1 MGAVLIII
9 SALISYAKEFYVHRR
24 ITLLALACACGLS
37 AQAMATTYPLT
48 LTDTSGQS
56 LTIKQEPKRI
66 VVQDGR
72 DILTLALLD
81 RADPFAR
88 LVAWNNLLKKSD
100 GETWKILRNKWPEA
114 NGIIDM
120 GFSDKG
126 EVNLESVI
134 AKQPDLMVAQL
145 RSKPSLSQT
154 GVLDKLKAL
163 NIPVLFIDT
172 MLKPVENTPKSITLL
187 GETLNRESEAKQY
200 TDFYQQHY
208 QNILDKTKA
217 VEPKPLVFIEAKAGL
232 NGLESCC
239 FTHSHVGWGGMIE
252 AVGARNL
259 GSALLPGATGD
270 VSLEKVISMKPDAY
284 IVSGSQWA
292 TKTNAAVPFGYG
304 VTQQQVDDAFNRM
317 KQRPGFAQ
325 VTAVKE
331 GRFYGIYHNFYNHPY
346 NIVGLE
352 YLAKFIYPNQ
362 FKELDPAK
370 TYSDILSRFTEV
382 PEGKGILGAQAPA
395 GK

>member
-1 MGAVLIII
+1 M
-9 SALISYAKEFYVHRR
+9 HRR

-134 AKQPDLMVAQL
+134 A
-145 RSKPSLSQT
+145 
-154 GVLDKLKAL
+154 
-163 NIPVLFIDT
+163 
-172 MLKPVENTPKSITLL
+172 
-187 GETLNRESEAKQY
+187 
-200 TDFYQQHY
+200 
-208 QNILDKTKA
+208 
-217 VEPKPLVFIEAKAGL
+217 
-232 NGLESCC
+232 
-239 FTHSHVGWGGMIE
+239 
-252 AVGARNL
+252 
-259 GSALLPGATGD
+259 
-270 VSLEKVISMKPDAY
+270 
-284 IVSGSQWA
+284 
-292 TKTNAAVPFGYG
+292 
-304 VTQQQVDDAFNRM
+304 
-317 KQRPGFAQ
+317 
-325 VTAVKE
+325 
-331 GRFYGIYHNFYNHPY
+331 
-346 NIVGLE
+346 
-352 YLAKFIYPNQ
+352 
-362 FKELDPAK
+362 
-370 TYSDILSRFTEV
+370 
-382 PEGKGILGAQAPA
+382 
-395 GK
+395 

>member
-1 MGAVLIII
+1 
-9 SALISYAKEFYVHRR
+9 VHRR

-352 YLAKFIYPNQ
+352 YLAKFIYPDQ

-370 TYSDILSRFTEV
+370 TYSEILSRFTEV

>member
-1 MGAVLIII
+1 M
-9 SALISYAKEFYVHRR
+9 YRR
-24 ITLLALACACGLS
+24 ITLLALACTCVLS

-48 LTDTSGQS
+48 LTDTSGDS
-56 LTIKQEPKRI
+56 VTIKQEPKRI

-72 DILTLALLD
+72 DILALALLD
-81 RADPFAR
+81 RADPFTR

-100 GETWKILRNKWPEA
+100 GEAWKILQSKWPEA
-114 NGIIDM
+114 KNIIDM

-126 EVNLESVI
+126 EINLESVI
-134 AKQPDLMVAQL
+134 AKHPDLMVAQL

-154 GVLDKLKAL
+154 GVLDQLKAL

-172 MLKPVENTPKSITLL
+172 MLKPVENTPKSVQLL

-200 TDFYQQHY
+200 TDFYQRHY
-208 QNILDKTKA
+208 QSILDKTKT

-239 FTHSHVGWGGMIE
+239 FTHAHVGWGAMVE
-252 AVGARNL
+252 AVGARNI
-259 GSALLPGATGD
+259 GSSLLPGATGD

-292 TKTNAAVPFGYG
+292 SKSNAAVPFGYG

-325 VTAVKE
+325 LSAVKE

-352 YLAKFIYPNQ
+352 YLAKFIYPAQ
-362 FKELDPAK
+362 FKDLDPAK
-370 TYSDILSRFTEV
+370 TYSEILSRFTEM

-395 GK
+395 GR

>member
-1 MGAVLIII
+1 M
-9 SALISYAKEFYVHRR
+9 HRR
-24 ITLLALACACGLS
+24 MTLLALACACGLS

-56 LTIKQEPKRI
+56 VTIKQEPKRI

-81 RADPFAR
+81 RADPFTR

-100 GETWKILRNKWPEA
+100 GETWKILRSKWPEA
-114 NGIIDM
+114 NNIIDM

-126 EVNLESVI
+126 EINLESVI

-208 QNILDKTKA
+208 QSIQDKTKS
-217 VEPKPLVFIEAKAGL
+217 VEPKPRVFIEAKAGL

-252 AVGARNL
+252 AVGAHNL
-259 GSALLPGATGD
+259 GSDLLPGATGD

-304 VTQQQVDDAFNRM
+304 VTQQQVDEAFNRM

-325 VTAVKE
+325 VTAVKD

-362 FKELDPAK
+362 FKALDPAK
-370 TYSDILSRFTEV
+370 TYTEILSRFTEV

>member
-1 MGAVLIII
+1 M
-9 SALISYAKEFYVHRR
+9 HRR

-114 NGIIDM
+114 DGIIDM

-232 NGLESCC
+232 NGLETCC

-370 TYSDILSRFTEV
+370 TYSEILSRFTEV

>member
-1 MGAVLIII
+1 
-9 SALISYAKEFYVHRR
+9 VHRR

-370 TYSDILSRFTEV
+370 TYSEILSRFTEV

>member
-259 GSALLPGATGD
+259 GSALLPGATVD

-370 TYSDILSRFTEV
+370 TYSEILSRFTEV

>member
-1 MGAVLIII
+1 
-9 SALISYAKEFYVHRR
+9 VHRR

-284 IVSGSQWA
+284 IVAGAQWA
-292 TKTNAAVPFGYG
+292 TKTNAAVPLGYG

-370 TYSDILSRFTEV
+370 TYSEILSRFTEV

>member
-1 MGAVLIII
+1 M
-9 SALISYAKEFYVHRR
+9 HRR

-208 QNILDKTKA
+208 QNILNKTKA

-370 TYSDILSRFTEV
+370 TYSEILSRFTEV

>member
-1 MGAVLIII
+1 M
-9 SALISYAKEFYVHRR
+9 HRR
-24 ITLLALACACGLS
+24 ITLLALACACSLS

-239 FTHSHVGWGGMIE
+239 FTHSHVGWGAMIE

-370 TYSDILSRFTEV
+370 TYSEILSRFTEV

>member
-9 SALISYAKEFYVHRR
+9 FALISYAKEFYVHRR

-126 EVNLESVI
+126 EINLESVI

-259 GSALLPGATGD
+259 GSELLPGATGD

-292 TKTNAAVPFGYG
+292 SKTNAAVPFGYG

-370 TYSDILSRFTEV
+370 TYSEILSRFTEV

>member
-1 MGAVLIII
+1 M
-9 SALISYAKEFYVHRR
+9 HRR
-24 ITLLALACACGLS
+24 ITLLALTCACGLS

-172 MLKPVENTPKSITLL
+172 MLKPVENTPKSIMLL

-370 TYSDILSRFTEV
+370 THSEILSRFTEV

>member
-1 MGAVLIII
+1 M
-9 SALISYAKEFYVHRR
+9 HRR

-37 AQAMATTYPLT
+37 TQAMATTYPLT
-48 LTDTSGQS
+48 LTDTAGQTV
-56 LTIKQEPKRI
+56 TIKQEPKRI

-81 RADPFAR
+81 RADPFTR

-100 GETWKILRNKWPEA
+100 GETWKILQSKWPEA
-114 NGIIDM
+114 NNIIDM

-126 EVNLESVI
+126 EINLESVI
-134 AKQPDLMVAQL
+134 AKHPDLMVAQL

-154 GVLDKLKAL
+154 GVLDKLQAL

-172 MLKPVENTPKSITLL
+172 MLKPVENTPKSINLL

-208 QNILDKTKA
+208 QSILDKTKT

-239 FTHSHVGWGGMIE
+239 FTHAHVGWGGMIE
-252 AVGARNL
+252 AIGARNV

-292 TKTNAAVPFGYG
+292 SKTNAAVPFGYG

-325 VTAVKE
+325 VSAVKD

-362 FKELDPAK
+362 FKDLDPAK
-370 TYSDILSRFTEV
+370 TYSEILSRFTEV

-395 GK
+395 DK

>member
-1 MGAVLIII
+1 M
-9 SALISYAKEFYVHRR
+9 HRR

-48 LTDTSGQS
+48 LTDTAGQTV
-56 LTIKQEPKRI
+56 TIKQEPKRI

-81 RADPFAR
+81 RADPFTR

-100 GETWKILRNKWPEA
+100 GETWKILQSKWPEA
-114 NGIIDM
+114 NNIIDM

-126 EVNLESVI
+126 EINLESVI
-134 AKQPDLMVAQL
+134 AKHPDLMVAQL

-154 GVLDKLKAL
+154 GVLDKLQAL

-172 MLKPVENTPKSITLL
+172 MLKPVENTPKSINLL

-208 QNILDKTKA
+208 QSILDKTKT

-239 FTHSHVGWGGMIE
+239 FTHAHVGWGGMIE
-252 AVGARNL
+252 AIGARNV

-292 TKTNAAVPFGYG
+292 SKTNAAVPFGYG

-325 VTAVKE
+325 VSAVKD

-362 FKELDPAK
+362 FKDLDPAK
-370 TYSDILSRFTEV
+370 TYSEILSRFTEV

>member
-1 MGAVLIII
+1 M
-9 SALISYAKEFYVHRR
+9 HRR

-325 VTAVKE
+325 LTAVKE

-370 TYSDILSRFTEV
+370 TYSEILSRFTEV
-382 PEGKGILGAQAPA
+382 PEGKEILGAQAPA

>member
-1 MGAVLIII
+1 M
-9 SALISYAKEFYVHRR
+9 HRR
-24 ITLLALACACGLS
+24 ITLLVLACACGLS

-48 LTDTSGQS
+48 LTDTAGQTV
-56 LTIKQEPKRI
+56 TIKQEPKRI

-81 RADPFAR
+81 RADPFTR

-100 GETWKILRNKWPEA
+100 GETWKILQSKWPEA
-114 NGIIDM
+114 NNIIDM

-126 EVNLESVI
+126 EINLESVI
-134 AKQPDLMVAQL
+134 AKHPDLMVAQL

-154 GVLDKLKAL
+154 GVLDKLQAL

-172 MLKPVENTPKSITLL
+172 MLKPVENTPKSISLL

-208 QNILDKTKA
+208 QSILDKTKT

-239 FTHSHVGWGGMIE
+239 FTHAHVGWGGMIE
-252 AVGARNL
+252 AIGARNV

-292 TKTNAAVPFGYG
+292 SKTNAAVPFGYG

-325 VTAVKE
+325 VSAVKD

-370 TYSDILSRFTEV
+370 TYSEILSRFTEV

>member
-1 MGAVLIII
+1 M
-9 SALISYAKEFYVHRR
+9 HRR

-114 NGIIDM
+114 DGIIDM

-370 TYSDILSRFTEV
+370 TYSEILSRFTEV

>member
-304 VTQQQVDDAFNRM
+304 VTQQQVDDAFNLM

-352 YLAKFIYPNQ
+352 YLAKFIYPDQ

-370 TYSDILSRFTEV
+370 TYSEILSRFTEV

>member
-1 MGAVLIII
+1 M
-9 SALISYAKEFYVHRR
+9 HRR

-48 LTDTSGQS
+48 LTDTAGQTV
-56 LTIKQEPKRI
+56 TIKQEPKRI

-81 RADPFAR
+81 RADPFTR

-100 GETWKILRNKWPEA
+100 GETWKILQSKWPEA
-114 NGIIDM
+114 NNIIDM

-126 EVNLESVI
+126 EINLESVI
-134 AKQPDLMVAQL
+134 AKHPDLMVAQL

-154 GVLDKLKAL
+154 GVLDKLQAL

-172 MLKPVENTPKSITLL
+172 MLKPVENTPKSINLL

-208 QNILDKTKA
+208 QSILDKTKT

-239 FTHSHVGWGGMIE
+239 FTHAHVGWGGMIE
-252 AVGARNL
+252 AIGARNV

-292 TKTNAAVPFGYG
+292 SKTNAAVPFGYG

-325 VTAVKE
+325 VSAVKD

-362 FKELDPAK
+362 FKDLDPAK
-370 TYSDILSRFTEV
+370 TYSEILSRFTEV

-395 GK
+395 DK

>member
-1 MGAVLIII
+1 M
-9 SALISYAKEFYVHRR
+9 HRR

-37 AQAMATTYPLT
+37 AHAMATTYPLT

-370 TYSDILSRFTEV
+370 TYSEILSRFTEV

>member
-24 ITLLALACACGLS
+24 ITLLALACAYGLS

-239 FTHSHVGWGGMIE
+239 FTHAHVGWGGMIE

-362 FKELDPAK
+362 FKDLDPAK
-370 TYSDILSRFTEV
+370 TYSEILSRFTEV
-382 PEGKGILGAQAPA
+382 PEGQVILGAQAPA

>member
-9 SALISYAKEFYVHRR
+9 SGLIFYAKECYVHRR
-24 ITLLALACACGLS
+24 MTLLALACACGLS

-48 LTDTSGQS
+48 LTDTAGQT

-81 RADPFAR
+81 RADPFNR

-100 GETWKILRNKWPEA
+100 GETWKILQSKWPEA
-114 NGIIDM
+114 NNIIDM

-134 AKQPDLMVAQL
+134 AKHPDLMVAQL

-154 GVLDKLKAL
+154 GVLDKLQAL

-208 QNILDKTKA
+208 QRILDKTKT

-239 FTHSHVGWGGMIE
+239 FTHAHVGWGGMIE
-252 AVGARNL
+252 AVGARNV
-259 GSALLPGATGD
+259 GSELLPGATGD

-292 TKTNAAVPFGYG
+292 SKTNAAVPFGYG

-325 VTAVKE
+325 LSAVKD

-362 FKELDPAK
+362 FKDLDPAK
-370 TYSDILSRFTEV
+370 TYSEILSRFTEV

>member
-1 MGAVLIII
+1 M
-9 SALISYAKEFYVHRR
+9 HRR

-37 AQAMATTYPLT
+37 TQAMATTYPLT
-48 LTDTSGQS
+48 LTDTAGQTV
-56 LTIKQEPKRI
+56 TIKQEPKRI

-81 RADPFAR
+81 RADPFTR

-100 GETWKILRNKWPEA
+100 GETWKILQSKWPEA
-114 NGIIDM
+114 NNIIDM

-126 EVNLESVI
+126 EINLESVI
-134 AKQPDLMVAQL
+134 AKHPDLMVAQL

-154 GVLDKLKAL
+154 GVLDKLQAL

-172 MLKPVENTPKSITLL
+172 MLKPVENTPKSISLL

-208 QNILDKTKA
+208 QSILDKTKT

-239 FTHSHVGWGGMIE
+239 FTHAHVGWGGMIE
-252 AVGARNL
+252 AIGARNV

-292 TKTNAAVPFGYG
+292 SKTNAAVPFGYG

-325 VTAVKE
+325 ASAVKD

-362 FKELDPAK
+362 FKDLDPAK
-370 TYSDILSRFTEV
+370 TYSEILSRFTEV

>member
-1 MGAVLIII
+1 M
-9 SALISYAKEFYVHRR
+9 HRR
-24 ITLLALACACGLS
+24 ITLLAFACACVFS

-48 LTDTSGQS
+48 LTDTSGES
-56 LTIKQEPKRI
+56 VTIKQEPKRI

-81 RADPFAR
+81 RADPFTR

-100 GETWKILRNKWPEA
+100 GETWKILQSKWPEA
-114 NGIIDM
+114 KNIIDM

-126 EVNLESVI
+126 EINLESVI
-134 AKQPDLMVAQL
+134 AKHPDLMVAQL

-172 MLKPVENTPKSITLL
+172 MLKPVENTPKSIQLL

-208 QNILDKTKA
+208 QSILDKTKA

-259 GSALLPGATGD
+259 GSELLPGATGD

-292 TKTNAAVPFGYG
+292 SKTNAAVPFGYG
-304 VTQQQVDDAFNRM
+304 VTQQQVDEAFNRM

-325 VTAVKE
+325 LSAVKE

-362 FKELDPAK
+362 FKALDPAK
-370 TYSDILSRFTEV
+370 TYSEILSRFTEV
-382 PEGKGILGAQAPA
+382 PEGKGILGAQAPV

>member
-1 MGAVLIII
+1 M
-9 SALISYAKEFYVHRR
+9 HRR
-24 ITLLALACACGLS
+24 ITLLAFACACGLS
-37 AQAMATTYPLT
+37 TQVMATTYPLT
-48 LTDTSGQS
+48 LTDTAGQT

-81 RADPFAR
+81 RADPFSR

-100 GETWKILRNKWPEA
+100 GETWKILQSKWPEA
-114 NGIIDM
+114 NNIIDM

-126 EVNLESVI
+126 EINLESVI
-134 AKQPDLMVAQL
+134 AKHPDLMVAQL

-154 GVLDKLKAL
+154 GVLEQLQAL

-208 QNILDKTKA
+208 QSILDKTKT
-217 VEPKPLVFIEAKAGL
+217 VEPQPLVFIEAKAGL

-239 FTHSHVGWGGMIE
+239 FTHAHVGWGGMIE
-252 AVGARNL
+252 AVGARNV
-259 GSALLPGATGD
+259 GSELLPGATGD

-292 TKTNAAVPFGYG
+292 SKTNAAVPFGYG
-304 VTQQQVDDAFNRM
+304 VTQQQVDAAFNAM

-325 VTAVKE
+325 LSAVKD

-352 YLAKFIYPNQ
+352 YLAKFIYPKQ
-362 FKELDPAK
+362 FKDLDPAK
-370 TYSDILSRFTEV
+370 TYSEILSRFTEV

>member
-1 MGAVLIII
+1 M
-9 SALISYAKEFYVHRR
+9 HRR
-24 ITLLALACACGLS
+24 ITLLALACAYGLS

-370 TYSDILSRFTEV
+370 TYSEILSRFTEV

>member
-1 MGAVLIII
+1 
-9 SALISYAKEFYVHRR
+9 VHRR

-304 VTQQQVDDAFNRM
+304 VTQQQVDDAFNLM

-352 YLAKFIYPNQ
+352 YLAKFIYPDQ

-370 TYSDILSRFTEV
+370 TYSEILSRFTEV

>member
-1 MGAVLIII
+1 M
-9 SALISYAKEFYVHRR
+9 HRR

-114 NGIIDM
+114 SGIIDM

-217 VEPKPLVFIEAKAGL
+217 VESKPLVFIEAKAGL

-370 TYSDILSRFTEV
+370 TYSEILSRFTEV

>member
-1 MGAVLIII
+1 M
-9 SALISYAKEFYVHRR
+9 HRR

-239 FTHSHVGWGGMIE
+239 FTHSHVGWRGMIE

-370 TYSDILSRFTEV
+370 TYSEILSRFTEV